1 MMTKRQGHRIEMIPI
16 ARITVLNTRA
26 RNKRQHKEIVDNIE
40 AIGLKRPIKVSRYIE
55 DGVERYGLICGEG
68 RLDALRML
76 GETEAPAFVVDSSET
91 ECLVM
96 SLVEN
101 IARRQHRPIDLM
113 GEIGSLHKRGYNDVE
128 IGRKIGVSASWVNMI
143 TVLLDRGEEKLV
155 AAVETG
161 LIPVSFAIDIAR
173 AESSE
178 AQDILTEACAAGKI
192 KGKKV
197 GILRRLLDRRMRTT
211 AVRDNRLGGKRGKS
225 RRLTITDLMQ
235 IYQREADKQRLIAKK
250 SDFTHA
256 KLLFLVEA
264 LKDVLSDEGFV
275 TLLRAEHLE
284 TMPRALAKRIAG
296 EAA

>member
-1 MMTKRQGHRIEMIPI
+1 MTERQGHRIEMIPI

-40 AIGLKRPIKVSRYIE
+40 AIGLKRPIKVSRYVE
-55 DGVERYGLICGEG
+55 DGVERFGLICGEG
-68 RLDALRML
+68 RLEALRML
-76 GETEAPAFVVDSSET
+76 GETEAPAFVVNSSEA
-91 ECLVM
+91 ESLVM

-101 IARRQHRPIDLM
+101 IARRAHRPIDIM
-113 GEIGSLHKRGYNDVE
+113 GEIGNLHHRGYNDVE

-143 TVLLDRGEEKLV
+143 TTLLDRGEEKLV

-161 LIPVSFAIDIAR
+161 LIPVSFAIEIAR

-192 KGKKV
+192 RGKKV
-197 GILRRLLDRRMRTT
+197 GILRRLIDRRLRTT
-211 AVRDNRLGGKRGKS
+211 AVRDTKLGGKRSKS
-225 RRLTITDLMQ
+225 RRLTVADLMQ
-235 IYQREADKQRLIAKK
+235 IYQREAEKQRLIAKK

-264 LKDVLSDEGFV
+264 LKDILSDEGFA